1 MCQICLAPLA
11 VCKTGQRTSAALQ
24 CAVAIKHTEML
35 EGSGSW
41 SLQVETPDAITAI
54 TCYVNHA
61 ALQAP
66 VVLM

>member
-1 MCQICLAPLA
+1 ML
-11 VCKTGQRTSAALQ
+11 SALQ
-24 CAVAIKHTEML
+24 SAMAVNHTEML

-41 SLQVETPDAITAI
+41 SLQVQTPDAIMLEMLL
-54 TCYVNHA
+54 YHA